1 MRPSPSP
8 LRPSPTALLA
18 LVVALAPAAASAAD
32 LPPPVV
38 ASFARRVQ
46 PLVLNRCAAGACHGG
61 PESPE
66 PRFHRAVGGG
76 QPARPHTLANL
87 EALLDAIGPDPDAR
101 SLAAMLAE
109 GHPQTRGAKARR
121 AAPLTTP
128 ERISLDRWLAE
139 VRAVE
144 AAAPPAD
151 PGDVPASAELA
162 APPDPRPNRFRA
174 LLDAAANPPPLPP
187 PEEPRGVIF
196 KNDAPP
202 EE

>member
-1 MRPSPSP
+1 MNPSRSP
-8 LRPSPTALLA
+8 LCPSPTVLVA
-18 LVVALAPAAASAAD
+18 LVVALAPAAAPAAD

-76 QPARPHTLANL
+76 QPARSHTLANL

-101 SLAAMLAE
+101 SLAALLAA
-109 GHPQTRGAKARR
+109 GHPRTAASPTRR
-121 AAPLTTP
+121 APPLTTP

-139 VRAVE
+139 VRAAE
-144 AAAPPAD
+144 AAATPAN
-151 PGDVPASAELA
+151 PGVVQASAEIA
-162 APPDPRPNRFRA
+162 APPDPRPNRLRA

-196 KNDAPP
+196 KNDVPP